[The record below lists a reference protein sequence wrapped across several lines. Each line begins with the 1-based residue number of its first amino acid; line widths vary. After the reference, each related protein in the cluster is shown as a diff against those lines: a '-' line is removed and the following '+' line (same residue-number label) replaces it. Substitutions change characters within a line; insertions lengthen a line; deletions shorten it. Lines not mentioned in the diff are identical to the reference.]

1 MALKAIASIAIF
13 TSDDNYQSTPLEARK
28 ALKEQVRTNMNRRKR
43 CGRNRD
49 PPAETI
55 TDLPSAVTSF
65 RAQHPAQFAQ
75 AYGDSSPTTP
85 PGWFQEVAYLAFDGS
100 WQCRGYAG
108 TCFHQPQP
116 LHNQAMQM
124 MMMMQRMVMGG
135 VGMAGLQGADASG
148 GLQNLQFL
156 DADNQQMGRP
166 RGVRSRMA
174 SHSAIADA
182 GGALAH
188 ALQQPQR
195 RPTIHFD
202 DIPAVQTPTST
213 HSASPTAPAYPA
225 ILAAPIEEAAP
236 AAQKAAIPAV
246 QAAPIATEPAAPAV
260 DQAAEAAAADWAAA
274 AATSVLSSIDNR
286 RITAKQQ
293 TKEQREEAAQQKR
306 EEKAAMKK
314 KVPWGAAIII
324 MHSAMF

>member
-1 MALKAIASIAIF
+1 
-13 TSDDNYQSTPLEARK
+13 
-28 ALKEQVRTNMNRRKR
+28 
-43 CGRNRD
+43 
-49 PPAETI
+49 
-55 TDLPSAVTSF
+55 
-65 RAQHPAQFAQ
+65 
-75 AYGDSSPTTP
+75 
-85 PGWFQEVAYLAFDGS
+85 
-100 WQCRGYAG
+100 
-108 TCFHQPQP
+108 
-116 LHNQAMQM
+116 
-124 MMMMQRMVMGG
+124 
-135 VGMAGLQGADASG
+135 
-148 GLQNLQFL
+148 
-156 DADNQQMGRP
+156 MGRP
-166 RGVRSRMA
+166 RGVRRMA

-188 ALQQPQR
+188 ALQQTQR

-225 ILAAPIEEAAP
+225 ILAAPMEEAAP

-314 KVPWGAAIII
+314 KVPWVAAIIMI
-324 MHSAMF
+324 HSAMFYASASLDPKQRLLAERWQLPPQ